1 MVPPYVLPWTEC
13 AALFAEHGVD
23 LREQLAFLDGLDQV
37 FTCTL
42 AQGPDAIGFLILA
55 ADDDDRN
62 LRGGRILGQ
71 GAGRLKAVHTR
82 SEEHTSELQS
92 LMRFSYAVFC
102 LKQNNR
108 EHVHYNMLY
117 TTITHVSVR

>member
-71 GAGRLKAVHTR
+71 GAGRLKAVHTWQDR
-82 SEEHTSELQS
+82 KSTRLNSSHSCAS
-92 LMRFSYAVFC
+92 RMPSSA
-102 LKQNNR
+102 
-108 EHVHYNMLY
+108 
-117 TTITHVSVR
+117 

>member
-1 MVPPYVLPWTEC
+1 MRMVPPYVLPWTEC

-62 LRGGRILGQ
+62 LRGGRIIGQ
-71 GAGRLKAVHTR
+71 GAGRLNAVHTW
-82 SEEHTSELQS
+82 HHD
-92 LMRFSYAVFC
+92 V
-102 LKQNNR
+102 
-108 EHVHYNMLY
+108 HVDRK
-117 TTITHVSVR
+117 SVVEGKGA